1 MAQKNRSK
9 EIWLIPKRVNLHQTI
24 CLIDGIIERKY
35 DGTSWNPQKQNNLG
49 VNLKKWGATKDGK
62 IFRRKQFEL
71 WWHQF
76 RNIWAS
82 FMLILKAHQIQ
93 FVLRKLGWLCG
104 INIKMNW

>member
-1 MAQKNRSK
+1 MAQKNRTR

-62 IFRRKQFEL
+62 NISQKLIYFREENSECIDTKGSIENFVENTKKQIESVYDSLFE
-71 WWHQF
+71 
-76 RNIWAS
+76 I
-82 FMLILKAHQIQ
+82 
-93 FVLRKLGWLCG
+93 
-104 INIKMNW
+104 

>member
-49 VNLKKWGATKDGK
+49 VNLKKWGATKYGK
-62 IFRRKQFEL
+62 
-71 WWHQF
+71 
-76 RNIWAS
+76 NI
-82 FMLILKAHQIQ
+82 
-93 FVLRKLGWLCG
+93 
-104 INIKMNW
+104 